1 MKIKIDD
8 IVMFTD
14 EVVKRVGHDKRTAD
28 MRGKVISIVSGGKV
42 AKVDTGKTFISEEGN
57 SIRYIPIAN
66 LKIDKFSG
74 VNNPFLGR
82 FF

>member
-1 MKIKIDD
+1 MKIKIND

-28 MRGKVISIVSGGKV
+28 MRGKVLSIVSNGKV
-42 AKVDTGKTFISEEGN
+42 AKVDTGKTFTSDEGI

-66 LKIDKFSG
+66 MKIDKYSG
-74 VNNPFLGR
+74 ANNPFLGR
-82 FF
+82 F